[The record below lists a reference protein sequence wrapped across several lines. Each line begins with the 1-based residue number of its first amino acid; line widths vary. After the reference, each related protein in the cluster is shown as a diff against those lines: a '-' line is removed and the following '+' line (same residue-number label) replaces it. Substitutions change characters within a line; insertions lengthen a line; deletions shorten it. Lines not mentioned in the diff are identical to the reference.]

1 MARYLVLWKANAAA
15 WPSDPKGVLAMW
27 QAATG
32 GGDHLLS
39 AGALKDLAWLSAD
52 EGFAI
57 FEAESKAAVMGMIQ
71 PFFPHFSQD
80 IREIVP
86 WENGKQAILASARQA
101 ASR

>member
-15 WPSDPKGVLAMW
+15 WPSDPKGGLAMW

-32 GGDHLLS
+32 GGDQLLS
-39 AGALKDLAWLSAD
+39 AGALKELAWLSVD

-57 FEAESKAAVMGMIQ
+57 FEAESKAAVMGMIR
-71 PFFPHFSQD
+71 PFFPYFSQD
-80 IREIVP
+80 VREIVP
-86 WENGKQAILASARQA
+86 WEHGKQAILASARQA

>member
-15 WPSDPKGVLAMW
+15 WPSDPQGVLTMW
-27 QAATG
+27 QAATS

-39 AGALKDLAWLSAD
+39 TGALKELAWLTAD

-86 WENGKQAILASARQA
+86 WGDGKQAILASARQA

>member
-1 MARYLVLWKANAAA
+1 MARYLVLWKANGAA
-15 WPSDPKGVLAMW
+15 WPSDPNGVLALW
-27 QAATG
+27 QAATS

-39 AGALKDLAWLSAD
+39 AGAVKELAWLSVD

-71 PFFPHFSQD
+71 PFFPHFNED
-80 IREIVP
+80 VREIVP
-86 WENGKQAILASARQA
+86 WESGKQAILASARQA